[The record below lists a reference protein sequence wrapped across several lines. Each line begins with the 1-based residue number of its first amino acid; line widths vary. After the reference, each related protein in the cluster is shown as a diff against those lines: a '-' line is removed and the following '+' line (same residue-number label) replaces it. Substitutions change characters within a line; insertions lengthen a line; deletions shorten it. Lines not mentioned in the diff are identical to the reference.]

1 LAITSDH
8 CEAGTGTALAGTFVK
23 PSTLIEPLSTG
34 PVNVFMVTM
43 LPCGAGGTL
52 FDDGGVAATAAA
64 DVDVEADVDVDVAV
78 EVADKL
84 ERRDWAWSGEIV
96 VVDKLA
102 TAPVVVG
109 A

>member
-1 LAITSDH
+1 
-8 CEAGTGTALAGTFVK
+8 
-23 PSTLIEPLSTG
+23 
-34 PVNVFMVTM
+34 
-43 LPCGAGGTL
+43 L
-52 FDDGGVAATAAA
+52 FDDGGVAAAAAA
-64 DVDVEADVDVDVAV
+64 DADVEVDVDVAV

-84 ERRDWAWSGEIV
+84 ERRDWAWPGEIV